1 MAHPVRWTIAATAFL
16 GLALVAR
23 AQQAP
28 RAPQGAEFGETI
40 DVRVVNV
47 EAVVTDRG
55 GERVRGLKAGD
66 FKLLV
71 DGKEVPVE
79 YFAEVAEGS
88 AVSASGSGG
97 PVAPGEAVGVN
108 YLVLLDESV
117 SIKSQRDD
125 LLKRVKADLP
135 LLRPADRMAVLT
147 FDGLRIDVLAPW
159 TQDAGVLAAAFDK
172 ARQRPTGGLAA
183 RVHLESP
190 LSELAL
196 LADAG
201 ALLDDGDRTAPQY
214 SAFFE
219 MELSILSGQM
229 IGGDAYSDAH
239 KSADAAAS
247 ALRAF
252 AAPPGRK
259 VMLFVSAAWTLQAG
273 PRFYGA
279 VLGAANRLGY
289 SVYPVD
295 SAKSGTYAIRSA
307 DALARFTGGTALTPL
322 DNRFFKAAAQET
334 GSYYWLGFTPSW
346 KANDR
351 THQVSVTVAGS
362 GLAVRSRHGFSDLSK
377 SSEAALRTESVLLFG
392 GAEAEKQ
399 LFVTLGRPQRE
410 GKEMEV
416 PVTLGVP
423 FESLTMTPKEGGYV
437 AEIPLSLAALD
448 EKGERASLRTHLR
461 VAVATLPAAGN
472 YVRFQTSVRLKN
484 LAQRLVLTVPDARTG
499 RSIWGAVD
507 LRRRPSPS
515 GQRRPTALP
524 SFDRPGGE
532 NR

>member
-1 MAHPVRWTIAATAFL
+1 MAHARRWTAV
-16 GLALVAR
+16 ALVSLGFSIPSS
-23 AQQAP
+23 AQEAPGAP
-28 RAPQGAEFGETI
+28 RGQEFGETI

-47 EAVVTDRG
+47 ETVVTNRR

-71 DGKEVPVE
+71 DGREVPVE

-97 PVAPGEAVGVN
+97 PVTAGEAVGTN
-108 YLVLLDESV
+108 YLVFLDESV

-125 LLKRVKADLP
+125 LLKRMKLDLD
-135 LLRPADRMAVLT
+135 LLRPADRMAVLA
-147 FDGLRIDVLAPW
+147 FDGLHIEILAPW
-159 TQDAGVLAAAFDK
+159 TQDAGVLAAALDK
-172 ARQRPTGGLAA
+172 ARQRPTRGLAA
-183 RVHLESP
+183 RVHLEAP

-214 SAFFE
+214 STLRE
-219 MELSILSGQM
+219 MELEILSGQL
-229 IGGDAYSDAH
+229 IGGDAYTDAH

-252 AAPPGRK
+252 EAPPGRK
-259 VMLFVSAAWTLQAG
+259 VMLFVSAVWTLQAG
-273 PRFYGA
+273 PRFYGS

-289 SVYPVD
+289 AVYPVD
-295 SAKSGTYAIRSA
+295 SAKSGTYAIKSA
-307 DALARFTGGTALTPL
+307 DVLARFTGGTVLVPL

-351 THQVSVTVAGS
+351 THQVSVAVQGS

-377 SSEAALRTESVLLFG
+377 SSEAALRTEGVLLFG
-392 GAEAEKQ
+392 GAETEKR
-399 LFVTLGRPQRE
+399 LFVALGAPKRQGRE
-410 GKEMEV
+410 LEV

-423 FESLTMTPKEGGYV
+423 FEALAMTPQGKGYV
-437 AEIPLSLAALD
+437 AEIPLSLAAMD
-448 EKGERASLRTHLR
+448 EKGDRSSLRAHLR
-461 VAVATLPAAGN
+461 VSVATLPAAGN
-472 YVRFQTSVRLKN
+472 YVRFQTTIRLRN
-484 LAQRLVLTVPDARTG
+484 LAQRLVFTVPDSQTG
-499 RSIWGAVD
+499 GSIWGDVN
-507 LRRRPSPS
+507 LGRHK
-515 GQRRPTALP
+515 
-524 SFDRPGGE
+524 
-532 NR
+532 